1 MEDKKRS
8 SKRRVLKWIGIVLAV
23 VILLAGGVA
32 LYFSAKWKPILT
44 EKIKAGVY
52 DGSDGLYRISFE
64 DIHLNLLT
72 GTAVLDSVKLT
83 ADTAVF
89 ERLKKTGRAPGH
101 LFDVSL
107 KNLKLSRTAILTAYF
122 KKRIEMNAIVLNQPS
137 VRVTRY
143 KVVKQPDTSGGDR
156 SLYQRISTVLKSV
169 HVKAIQIIDADVDYI
184 NGDRAKKMN
193 AIKHLNVTVKD
204 LLIDS
209 LSQFDTTRFYY
220 TRDISFKLAGYT
232 SSSTMY
238 TMKVDTIRGS
248 AANQSIVV
256 KGFRMIPKYPDL
268 AFTRKYKYGRDR
280 YDLSFDAITL
290 SGVDFGLLNSS
301 GKLHVRKL
309 KLGPARPKIFVNR
322 ELPPPPGLDKGRNF
336 PHVAVR
342 RIPIPTK
349 IDSVVLNNINL
360 SYTEYN
366 PVSQKRGTIYFWDL
380 KGDILNVTNDSIA
393 LVQNNHAVARLSA
406 MVMKASK
413 IDVRINFNLNDKDAA
428 FSYSGKIGPM
438 DMKILNPMA
447 KNMGLVEIER
457 GKMQGA
463 DFNINAN
470 LSGSSGRV
478 NFYYTDL
485 KVKLLKESENGEPE
499 KKKGLLSFLA
509 NTLLIKNQ
517 NPDKGEAPRTAQ
529 VAFTRTPAASF
540 FNMMWKSV
548 FIGIRETVGLGVVP
562 VKTPEQGLK
571 KIKDKMEDR
580 RKERADKKKKRD

>member
-101 LFDVSL
+101 LFDVGL

-143 KVVKQPDTSGGDR
+143 KVVKRPDTSGDDR

-169 HVKAIQIIDADVDYI
+169 HVKAVQIIDADVDYI

-193 AIKHLNVTVKD
+193 SIKHLNVTVRD

-220 TRDISFKLAGYT
+220 TRDISFKLAGYA

-268 AFTRKYKYGRDR
+268 AFTRKYRYGRDR